1 MLHFAVRP
9 AAFTRA
15 ARSLNWGIS
24 ICGVDEL
31 EEHLRGDLD
40 VSAGPMAVSRPRDGE
55 VRQQGVELVVRQ
67 ARDDL
72 PGERDRVDEVDAG
85 QLPGSARAGCE

>member
-1 MLHFAVRP
+1 MLHLAVRP
-9 AAFTRA
+9 ADLTRP

-24 ICGVDEL
+24 
-31 EEHLRGDLD
+31 
-40 VSAGPMAVSRPRDGE
+40 SAAWMSWKNTCAVTSTSAPGPVAVGWLADGE
-55 VRQQGVELVVRQ
+55 VRQQGVEFVVRQ

-85 QLPGSARAGCE
+85 